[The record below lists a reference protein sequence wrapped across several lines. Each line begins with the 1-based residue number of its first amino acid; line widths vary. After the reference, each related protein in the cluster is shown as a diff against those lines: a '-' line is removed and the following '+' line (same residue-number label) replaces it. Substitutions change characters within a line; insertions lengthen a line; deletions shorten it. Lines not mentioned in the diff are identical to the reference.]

1 MIEYQPTRK
10 EADAIETARF
20 ESLLEQ
26 YREPVE
32 RYIHY
37 KMPCS
42 ADADDVVQ
50 NTFLAAFRNFSSLR
64 DPASFKAWLL
74 TIAKNECR
82 MYYRRKYRTDVIPL
96 DAVGEIAA
104 KTGTRGGI
112 SQDVLDALPDDA
124 RTILVLYY
132 VEEMSQADIAA
143 RLGIPVGTVKSRL
156 HYARERFRAACP
168 PHIRSMYEKKGS
180 IMKEKNIDYTAGFS
194 AEMPE
199 IVITKK
205 ETPFFEVKDIGVI
218 VPEVG
223 NRSYE
228 GTYRYPAKKL
238 MLVSHFRAERLC
250 NIHGAEGVKICEDMY
265 SPPMDYYTRN
275 AQTSFVQI
283 TDEYRRYLGFMYGDD
298 YIPENEDTY
307 EDTLVLHTF
316 LDEGYNNIVNAEDPV
331 RGNPLVIRERPAK
344 YDGDKILLEKPF
356 FRYTAGVYDVKIG
369 ENVYEAV
376 GVIEVL
382 NGYATEKFITR
393 DDRCILLRW
402 YETWVSVCM
411 NGNYSDEYRK
421 SLDGNRRLTINGEE
435 YIHLEDR
442 LYQ

>member
-1 MIEYQPTRK
+1 M
-10 EADAIETARF
+10 ETARF

-26 YREPVE
+26 HREPVE

-50 NTFLAAFRNFSSLR
+50 NTFLAAFRKFSSLR

-82 MYYRRKYRTDVIPL
+82 MYYRRKYRTDVISL
-96 DAVGEIAA
+96 DAVGEIAE
-104 KTGTRGGI
+104 KTGTRSGI
-112 SQDVLDALPDDA
+112 AQDILAALPDDA

-132 VEEMSQADIAA
+132 VEEQSQADIAA

-180 IMKEKNIDYTAGFS
+180 IMNMKEKTIDYTAGFS
-194 AEMPE
+194 PE
-199 IVITKK
+199 LPELVITKK
-205 ETPFFEVKDIGVI
+205 DTPFFEVKDIGVI

-238 MLVSHFRAERLC
+238 TLVSHFRAERLC
-250 NIHGAEGVKICEDMY
+250 CIHDADGVKVCEDMY
-265 SPPMDYYTRN
+265 SPKMDYYTRN
-275 AQTSFVQI
+275 AQTSFVQM
-283 TDEYRRYLGFMYGDD
+283 TDEYLRYLGFMYGDD
-298 YIPENEDTY
+298 YIPEHETTY
-307 EDTLVLHTF
+307 DDMLVLHTF
-316 LDEGYNNIVNAEDPV
+316 LDEGYNRMVNAEDPV
-331 RGNPLVIRERPAK
+331 RGNPLVIRERPAQ
-344 YDGDKILLEKPF
+344 YDGEKILLEKPF
-356 FRYTAGVYDVKIG
+356 FRYTTGVYDVKIG
-369 ENVYEAV
+369 ETVSEAV
-376 GVIEVL
+376 GVIEVM
-382 NGYATEKFITR
+382 NGYATETFITR
-393 DDRCILLRW
+393 DDRRILLRW

-411 NGNYSDEYRK
+411 NCNYSDEYRE
-421 SLDGNRRLTINGEE
+421 SLGGNRRLTINGEE
-435 YIHLEDR
+435 YIHHEDR
-442 LYQ
+442 LYK

>member
-1 MIEYQPTRK
+1 
-10 EADAIETARF
+10 
-20 ESLLEQ
+20 
-26 YREPVE
+26 
-32 RYIHY
+32 
-37 KMPCS
+37 MPCS

-50 NTFLAAFRNFSSLR
+50 NTFLAAFRKFSSLR
-64 DPASFKAWLL
+64 DPVSFKVWLL

-104 KTGTRGGI
+104 KTGTRSGI
-112 SQDVLDALPDDA
+112 AQDILAALPDDA

-132 VEEMSQADIAA
+132 VEERSQAEIAA
-143 RLGIPVGTVKSRL
+143 WLRIPIGTVKSRL

-180 IMKEKNIDYTAGFS
+180 IMNMKEKTIDYTAGFS
-194 AEMPE
+194 PE
-199 IVITKK
+199 LPELIITKK
-205 ETPFFEVKDIGVI
+205 DTPFFEVKDIGVI

-228 GTYRYPAKKL
+228 ATYRYPAKKL

-250 NIHGAEGVKICEDMY
+250 NIHGAEGVKVCEDMY
-265 SPPMDYYTRN
+265 SPQMDYYTRN
-275 AQTSFVQI
+275 AQTSFVQM
-283 TDEYRRYLGFMYGDD
+283 TDEYRRCLGFMYGDD
-298 YIPENEDTY
+298 YIPESETTY
-307 EDTLVLHTF
+307 EDMLVLHTF
-316 LDEGYNNIVNAEDPV
+316 LDEGYNKIVNAEDPV
-331 RGNPLVIRERPAK
+331 RGNPLVIRERPAN
-344 YDGDKILLEKPF
+344 YDASSDKPEAFLLEKPF
-356 FRYTAGVYDVKIG
+356 FRYTTGVYDVKIG
-369 ENVYEAV
+369 DIVREAV

-382 NGYATEKFITR
+382 NGYVTEKFITR

-411 NGNYSDEYRK
+411 NGNYSDEYRE
-421 SLDGNRRLTINGEE
+421 SIDGNRRLTVNGEE

-442 LYQ
+442 IYK

>member
-1 MIEYQPTRK
+1 M
-10 EADAIETARF
+10 ETVRF

-50 NTFLAAFRNFSSLR
+50 NTFLAAFRKFSSLR

-96 DAVGEIAA
+96 DAVGEIAE
-104 KTGTRGGI
+104 KTGTRSGI
-112 SQDVLDALPDDA
+112 AQDILAALPDDA

-132 VEEMSQADIAA
+132 VEEQSQADIAA

-180 IMKEKNIDYTAGFS
+180 IMNMKEKTIDYTAGFS
-194 AEMPE
+194 PE
-199 IVITKK
+199 LPELVITKK
-205 ETPFFEVKDIGVI
+205 DTPFFEVKDIGVI

-238 MLVSHFRAERLC
+238 TLVSHFRAERLC
-250 NIHGAEGVKICEDMY
+250 CIHDADGVKVCEDMY
-265 SPPMDYYTRN
+265 SPKMDYYTRN
-275 AQTSFVQI
+275 AQTSFVQM
-283 TDEYRRYLGFMYGDD
+283 TDEYLRYLGFMYGDD
-298 YIPENEDTY
+298 YIPEHETTY

-316 LDEGYNNIVNAEDPV
+316 LDEGYNRMVNAEDPV
-331 RGNPLVIRERPAK
+331 RGNPLVIRERPAQ
-344 YDGDKILLEKPF
+344 YDGEKILLEKPF
-356 FRYTAGVYDVKIG
+356 FRYTTGVYDVKIG
-369 ENVYEAV
+369 ETVSEAV
-376 GVIEVL
+376 GVIEVM
-382 NGYATEKFITR
+382 NGYATETFITR
-393 DDRCILLRW
+393 DDRRILLRW
-402 YETWVSVCM
+402 YETWESICM
-411 NGNYSDEYRK
+411 NCNYSDEYRE
-421 SLDGNRRLTINGEE
+421 SLGGNRRLTINGEE
-435 YIHLEDR
+435 YIHHEDR
-442 LYQ
+442 LYK

>member
-1 MIEYQPTRK
+1 M
-10 EADAIETARF
+10 
-20 ESLLEQ
+20 

-50 NTFLAAFRNFSSLR
+50 NTFLSAFRKFSSLR
-64 DPASFKAWLL
+64 DQRAFRAWLL
-74 TIAKNECR
+74 AIAQNECR

-96 DAVGEIAA
+96 GAVGEIAA
-104 KTGTRGGI
+104 KTGVHGGI
-112 SQDVLDALPDDA
+112 SREILETLPDDA
-124 RTILVLYY
+124 RTILILYY
-132 VEEMSQADIAA
+132 IEELPQTDIAA

-156 HYARERFRAACP
+156 HYARERFRNACP

-180 IMKEKNIDYTAGFS
+180 IMKEKIIGYTAGFS

-199 IVITKK
+199 LVITKK
-205 ETPFFEVKDIGVI
+205 DAPFFEVRDIGVI

-228 GTYRYPAKKL
+228 ATYRYPAKKL
-238 MLVSHFRAERLC
+238 TLVSHYRAERLC
-250 NIHGAEGVKICEDMY
+250 CIHDAEGVKVCEDMY
-265 SPPMDYYTRN
+265 SPKLDYYTRN
-275 AQTSFVQI
+275 AQTSFVQM
-283 TDEYRRYLGFMYGDD
+283 TDEYLRYLGFMYGDD
-298 YIPENEDTY
+298 YIPENETTY
-307 EDTLVLHTF
+307 EDMLVLHTF
-316 LDEGYNNIVNAEDPV
+316 LDEGYNKIVNAEDPV

-344 YDGDKILLEKPF
+344 YDGDKILLDKRF
-356 FRYTAGVYDVKIG
+356 FRYTTGVYDVKIG
-369 ENVYEAV
+369 DTVYEAV
-376 GVIEVL
+376 GVISVM
-382 NGYATEKFITR
+382 NGYASEKFITR

-411 NGNYSDEYRK
+411 NGNYSDEYRE

-435 YIHLEDR
+435 YIHIEDR
-442 LYQ
+442 LYK

>member
-1 MIEYQPTRK
+1 MEN
-10 EADAIETARF
+10 ALFET
-20 ESLLEQ
+20 LLEQ

-50 NTFLAAFRNFSSLR
+50 NTFLAAFRNFGSLR
-64 DPASFKAWLL
+64 DPAAFKAWLL

-82 MYYRRKYRTDVIPL
+82 MYYRRKYRTETVSL
-96 DAVGEIAA
+96 DALGEIAA
-104 KTGTRGGI
+104 KTGVRGGI
-112 SQDVLDALPDDA
+112 SRDILDALPDDA

-132 VEEMSQADIAA
+132 VEEMPQAEIAV

-168 PHIRSMYEKKGS
+168 PHIRSMYEKRGA
-180 IMKEKNIDYTAGFS
+180 IMKENTIDYTAGFP
-194 AEMPE
+194 AELPE
-199 IVITKK
+199 LILTGKD
-205 ETPFFEVKDIGVI
+205 TPFFEVKDIGVI

-223 NRSYE
+223 RRSYE

-238 MLVSHFRAERLC
+238 TLVSHFRAERLC

-265 SPPMDYYTRN
+265 SPKMDYWTRN
-275 AQTSFVQI
+275 AQTSFVQM

-298 YIPENEDTY
+298 YIAETESTY

-316 LDEGYNNIVNAEDPV
+316 LDEGYNRIVNAEDPV
-331 RGNPLVIRERPAK
+331 RGNPLVIRERPAE
-344 YDGDKILLEKPF
+344 YDGDNILLGKPF
-356 FRYTAGVYDVKIG
+356 FRYTTGVYDVKIG
-369 ENVYEAV
+369 ENIYEAV

-411 NGNYSDEYRK
+411 NGNYSDEYRE

-442 LYQ
+442 IYK